1 MTKYKKKD
9 IIKVKKMEKVL
20 MGTLINT
27 LFIVVATA
35 FVNTFYFNKKFEV
48 FKVDVEKQK
57 KGIVYLL

>member
-1 MTKYKKKD
+1 
-9 IIKVKKMEKVL
+9 MEKVL